1 MIKKIF
7 ILLIILF
14 TLQSAEAFE
23 DCIITNDGKLT
34 DISIEHNDIADVY
47 PLITIMND
55 RNTLIVHPLKA
66 GKTRVCVLKNNKEK
80 VMFNIEVTEEK
91 TIIDEVKGFDILT
104 IDAPPEVY
112 EYELDLPPGYRGGKS
127 WIN

>member
-23 DCIITNDGKLT
+23 DCIITNDGRLS
-34 DISIEHNDIADVY
+34 DISIEHNDVVDVY

-55 RNTLIVHPLKA
+55 KNTLIVHPLKI
-66 GKTRVCVLKNNKEK
+66 GKTRVLIAKPY
-80 VMFNIEVTEEK
+80 
-91 TIIDEVKGFDILT
+91 L
-104 IDAPPEVY
+104 
-112 EYELDLPPGYRGGKS
+112 
-127 WIN
+127 